1 MTLLRWLTFLLVLLF
16 WIHFFCLTQAFC
28 LFRSSD
34 VIVSVSIEF
43 PTNSKRDAPFHHPT
57 YDYSHVDWGGVC
69 YRRMFHGRISLNLV
83 VLLLPLNFVS

>member
-16 WIHFFCLTQAFC
+16 WIHFFCLAQAFC

-43 PTNSKRDAPFHHPT
+43 PQTQKEMPHFIT
-57 YDYSHVDWGGVC
+57 QLMTILMLIGVVFVTGECFMGG
-69 YRRMFHGRISLNLV
+69 YL
-83 VLLLPLNFVS
+83 